1 MEKHNPQG
9 VPKWLGFYFFHVME
23 RGKRPNWAIK
33 GHTFCFLLDVVDV
46 RSSSSNNSNH
56 KNDKFHH
63 HDLQCELAHHV
74 WLKFLNF
81 RDCMVLENSPSLL
94 TNLSLKRE
102 KRKETT
108 QTRDKQAYPLSQKY
122 LYPPSQG

>member
-1 MEKHNPQG
+1 MVRVLLFPCDGMGEETQ
-9 VPKWLGFYFFHVME
+9 L
-23 RGKRPNWAIK
+23 
-33 GHTFCFLLDVVDV
+33 GHTFCFWLDVVDV

-63 HDLQCELAHHV
+63 HDLQCELPRHV

-94 TNLSLKRE
+94 TNLSLKRG
-102 KRKETT
+102 KRKE
-108 QTRDKQAYPLSQKY
+108 TRDKQAYPLSQKY